1 VAGPAPRRP
10 RTGDEAAPA
19 RRAGS
24 LPTALPAAWGVWALA
39 VLVSLVVWGVV
50 SVANG
55 RTVYFW
61 PGWMAGPWGAVLVP
75 RTLVGGR
82 SRGLRD
88 DGHPISSSFAFRH
101 AVT

>member
-19 RRAGS
+19 RRAGCP
-24 LPTALPAAWGVWALA
+24 PTALPAAWGVWALA

-55 RTVYFW
+55 RTVYF
-61 PGWMAGPWGAVLVP
+61 
-75 RTLVGGR
+75 
-82 SRGLRD
+82 
-88 DGHPISSSFAFRH
+88 
-101 AVT
+101 